1 MGSNVNLVLES
12 ETRTLS
18 AHEVWVAVGAVL
30 VACGLLFWF
39 FMVLGFNMMRRSKI
53 LGMVVK
59 DGGADGKE
67 KK

>member
-1 MGSNVNLVLES
+1 MESKVNLVLES

-18 AHEVWVAVGAVL
+18 AHEVWVAVGVVL

>member
-1 MGSNVNLVLES
+1 
-12 ETRTLS
+12 
-18 AHEVWVAVGAVL
+18 
-30 VACGLLFWF
+30 
-39 FMVLGFNMMRRSKI
+39 MVLGFNMMRRSKI

>member
-1 MGSNVNLVLES
+1 VNLVLES

-18 AHEVWVAVGAVL
+18 AHEVWAAVGAGL

-39 FMVLGFNMMRRSKI
+39 FMVVGFNMMKRIKI

-59 DGGADGKE
+59 DGGAKGKE
-67 KK
+67 RN